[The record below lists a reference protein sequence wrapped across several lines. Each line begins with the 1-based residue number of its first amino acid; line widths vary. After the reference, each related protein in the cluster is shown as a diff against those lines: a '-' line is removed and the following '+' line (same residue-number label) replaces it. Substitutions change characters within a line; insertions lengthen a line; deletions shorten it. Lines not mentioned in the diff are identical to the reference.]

1 MGLLASGSSPLPVA
15 MLAPH
20 VSKFGGTSVASP
32 ERIRR
37 VVELVTATAAEGR
50 TVVVVSALG
59 GTTDDLLAALDAA
72 LARSGHTD
80 AVDAIRQR
88 HEAAADDLATADDRP
103 ALQAVL
109 DARLGELTELLD
121 GVSLLRE
128 ATDRTRDAVIATGE
142 RLSAPIVAAAFR
154 AAGHAAVALDAASL
168 IRTDGRFGAATVDP
182 ETTRRQTREA
192 MDALDP
198 DAVAVVT
205 GFIGSTAAGVTT
217 TLGRSGSDY
226 TATILAGAL
235 DAAECVIWTDVAG
248 VYTAD
253 PRLVPEAV
261 PLPRLSYRE
270 AAELAYFGAQVL
282 HPRTM
287 LPAERGGIP
296 ILIKSTL
303 DPDEPGTVISN
314 ETDDLDL
321 RVKAISSVRDV
332 AIVMVEGGG
341 IQAVLG
347 VGARLFE
354 ALSGAGVNVRMT
366 SQASSEQSVCFVVD
380 GAHAAAAVA
389 ALQAAFATE
398 LDRGDL
404 RSISAI
410 PGCAVVSAVGE
421 GMRHQPG
428 LAGRL
433 FATLG
438 RAGVNVLAIAQ
449 GAAETNISLV
459 VRQEDVRAALGALH
473 EAFPLRRA
481 RVHVVVI
488 GTGTVGCKLVDFLAE
503 HAPVLM
509 ERDRIHLRLVG
520 LANSRR
526 MAWDAGGLP
535 LAEGITLLDG
545 DAATEADLDAL
556 DEKLLVGGLERRIVV
571 DATAS
576 EAVARRYV
584 RWLEAGVGVV
594 TPNKKA
600 NTLDMDYYRA
610 LREAAGRREVSYH
623 YETTVMAGLPVVFTV
638 RDLLRSGDQIR
649 HVEGVFSGTLAF
661 LFNKLAEGAAFSE
674 AVREAKALGL
684 TEPDPRDDLT
694 GEDVARKLLILARET
709 GREVERAD
717 LTVESLVPAEL
728 ADVSVDA
735 FMDALDDLD
744 ADWARRVAEA
754 EADGKRLA
762 FVGVI
767 SDDGL
772 SVGVRAVDTAS
783 PFGGSRG
790 TDNVI
795 IIQSDR
801 YSETP
806 LVVQGPGAGPD
817 VTAAGLL
824 ADLVKAAELMP

>member
-1 MGLLASGSSPLPVA
+1 MPL
-15 MLAPH
+15 H
-20 VSKFGGTSVASP
+20 VSKFGGTSVATP

-37 VVELVTATAAEGR
+37 VVDLVAAGEGR
-50 TVVVVSALG
+50 RVVVVSALG
-59 GTTDDLLAALDAA
+59 GTTDDLLDALDAA
-72 LARSGHTD
+72 LARSGHAD
-80 AVDAIRQR
+80 AVEAVRQR
-88 HEAAADDLATADDRP
+88 HEAAADDLAAPADRA
-103 ALQAVL
+103 ALQATL
-109 DARLGELTELLD
+109 DARLGELAELLD

-128 ATDRTRDAVIATGE
+128 ATPRTRDAVIATGE

-154 AAGHAAVALDAASL
+154 AAGHEATALDAADL
-168 IRTDGRFGAATVDP
+168 IRTDGQFGNATVDMD
-182 ETTRRQTREA
+182 TTRRLTREA
-192 MDALDP
+192 IEALP
-198 DAVAVVT
+198 AGHIAVVT
-205 GFIGSTAAGVTT
+205 GFIGSTATGVTT

-235 DAAECVIWTDVAG
+235 DASECVIWTDVAG

-287 LPAERGGIP
+287 LPAEQAGIP

-303 DPDEPGTVISN
+303 APEAAGTVISS

-332 AIVMVEGGG
+332 AIVMIEGGG

-347 VGARLFE
+347 VGARMFE
-354 ALSGAGVNVRMT
+354 ALSSAGVNVQMT

-380 GAHAAAAVA
+380 GGHAEDAVE
-389 ALQAAFATE
+389 ALQQAFAVE
-398 LDRGDL
+398 LERGDL
-404 RSISAI
+404 RSIYAI

-421 GMRHQPG
+421 GMRHVPG

-459 VRQEDVRAALGALH
+459 VRQQDVRAALQSLH

-488 GTGTVGCKLVDFLAE
+488 GTGTVGRKLVEFLAE
-503 HAPVLM
+503 HAPILM
-509 ERDRIHLRLVG
+509 EEDRIHLRLVG
-520 LANSRR
+520 LTNSRR
-526 MAWDAGGLP
+526 MAWDENGLP
-535 LAEGITLLDG
+535 LADGVDMLDG
-545 DAATEADLDAL
+545 EAEAADLDAL
-556 DEKLLVGGLERRIVV
+556 DERLLAPGLERRIVV

-584 RWLEAGVGVV
+584 KWLENGVGVV

-600 NTLDMDYYRA
+600 NTLDLGYYRQ

-638 RDLLRSGDQIR
+638 RDLLRSGDRIDS
-649 HVEGVFSGTLAF
+649 VEGVFSGTLAF
-661 LFNKLAEGAAFSE
+661 LFNRLAEGASFSD
-674 AVREAKALGL
+674 AVREAKSRGL
-684 TEPDPRDDLT
+684 TEPDPRDDLM

-717 LTVESLVPAEL
+717 LSVESLVPDAL
-728 ADVSVDA
+728 ADVSVDD
-735 FMDALDDLD
+735 FMAGLDDLD
-744 ADWARRVAEA
+744 AEWAERVAAA
-754 EADGKRLA
+754 EREGKRLA
-762 FVGVI
+762 YVGQI
-767 SDDGL
+767 TDEGL

-795 IIQSDR
+795 LIQSAR
-801 YSETP
+801 YHETP

>member
-1 MGLLASGSSPLPVA
+1 M
-15 MLAPH
+15 
-20 VSKFGGTSVASP
+20 
-32 ERIRR
+32 I
-37 VVELVTATAAEGR
+37 AA
-50 TVVVVSALG
+50 
-59 GTTDDLLAALDAA
+59 
-72 LARSGHTD
+72 
-80 AVDAIRQR
+80 
-88 HEAAADDLATADDRP
+88 
-103 ALQAVL
+103 
-109 DARLGELTELLD
+109 
-121 GVSLLRE
+121 
-128 ATDRTRDAVIATGE
+128 GE
-142 RLSAPIVAAAFR
+142 RLSAPLVAAAFR
-154 AAGHAAVALDAASL
+154 ASGHDAVALDAAAL
-168 IRTDGRFGAATVDP
+168 IRTDGLFGAATVDV
-182 ETTRRQTREA
+182 ETTRRLTREA
-192 MDALDP
+192 LGVLP
-198 DAVAVVT
+198 ESRVAVVT
-205 GFIGSTAAGVTT
+205 GFIGSTEAGVTT

-226 TATILAGAL
+226 TATLLAGAL

-287 LPAERGGIP
+287 LPAERAGIP

-303 DPDEPGTVISN
+303 DPNAPGTRISA
-314 ETDDLDL
+314 ETDNLDL

-332 AIVMVEGGG
+332 AVVMLEGAG
-341 IQAVLG
+341 IQAVVG
-347 VGARLFE
+347 VGARLFG
-354 ALSGAGVNVRMT
+354 ALSEAGINVQMT
-366 SQASSEQSVCFVVD
+366 SQASSEQSVCLVVNSAEAD
-380 GAHAAAAVA
+380 AAVA
-389 ALQAAFATE
+389 ALRRSFADE
-398 LDRGDL
+398 IARGDV
-404 RSISAI
+404 RRVYAI
-410 PGCAVVSAVGE
+410 PDCAVISAVGE

-433 FATLG
+433 FGTLG

-449 GAAETNISLV
+449 GAAETNISAV
-459 VRQEDVRAALGALH
+459 VRKEDVRAALGSLH

-488 GTGTVGCKLVDFLAE
+488 GTGTVGRKLVEILAA

-509 ERDRIHLRLVG
+509 AQDRIHLRLVG

-526 MAWDAGGLP
+526 MAWDEGGLP
-535 LAEGITLLDG
+535 LADALAGLDDG
-545 DAATEADLDAL
+545 AAEPADLDAL
-556 DEKLLVGGLERRIVV
+556 DARLLAGGLERRIVV

-576 EAVARRYV
+576 EDVARRYV

-600 NTLDMDYYRA
+600 NTLDMNTYRR

-638 RDLLRSGDQIR
+638 RDLLRSGDRID
-649 HVEGVFSGTLAF
+649 HIEGVFSGTLAF
-661 LFNKLAEGAAFSE
+661 LFNRLAEGTRFSE
-674 AVREAKALGL
+674 AVREAKARGL

-709 GREVERAD
+709 GRSVERAD
-717 LTVESLVPAEL
+717 LEVESLVPAAL
-728 ADVSVDA
+728 AEVSVEA
-735 FMDALDDLD
+735 FLNGLDALDD
-744 ADWARRVAEA
+744 AWAGRVAAA

-762 FVGVI
+762 YIGRI

-772 SVGVRAVDTAS
+772 CVGVRAVALAS
-783 PFGGSRG
+783 PFGGSKG

-795 IIQSDR
+795 LIQSAR
-801 YSETP
+801 YHETP

>member
-1 MGLLASGSSPLPVA
+1 MPS
-15 MLAPH
+15 PH
-20 VSKFGGTSVASP
+20 VSKFGGTSVATP
-32 ERIRR
+32 DRIRR
-37 VVELVTATAAEGR
+37 VVELVTSQPAEGR
-50 TVVVVSALG
+50 VAVVVSALG

-72 LARSGHTD
+72 LGREGHAD
-80 AVDAIRQR
+80 AVHAIRQR
-88 HEAAADDLATADDRP
+88 HEAAADALATAADRA
-103 ALQAVL
+103 ALQETIDL
-109 DARLGELTELLD
+109 RLGELAELLD

-128 ATDRTRDAVIATGE
+128 ATPRTRDAVIATGE

-154 AAGHAAVALDAASL
+154 AAGHDAVALDAADL
-168 IRTDGRFGAATVDP
+168 IRTNSQFGNATVDAA
-182 ETTRRQTREA
+182 TTRRLTREA
-192 MDALDP
+192 FAALP
-198 DAVAVVT
+198 AGQVAVVT
-205 GFIGSTAAGVTT
+205 GFLGSTAAGVTT

-226 TATILAGAL
+226 SATILAAAL

-270 AAELAYFGAQVL
+270 AAELAYFGAKVL

-287 LPAERGGIP
+287 LPAERAGIP

-303 DPDEPGTVISN
+303 DPDEPGTLISA
-314 ETDDLDL
+314 ETDALDL

-332 AIVMVEGGG
+332 AIVMIEGGG

-354 ALSGAGVNVRMT
+354 ALSSAGVNVRMT

-380 GAHAAAAVA
+380 GDQAEAAVA
-389 ALQAAFATE
+389 ALQKAFAAE

-459 VRQEDVRAALGALH
+459 VRQQDVRAALGALH

-488 GTGTVGCKLVDFLAE
+488 GTGTVGRTLVEILAE
-503 HAPVLM
+503 HAPILM
-509 ERDRIHLRLVG
+509 ENDRIHLRLVG
-520 LANSRR
+520 LANSRQ
-526 MAWDAGGLP
+526 MAWDETGLP
-535 LAEGITLLDG
+535 LADAFRQLDG
-545 DAATEADLDAL
+545 GEPADLDAL
-556 DEKLLVGGLERRIVV
+556 DEKLLAGGLERRIVV

-576 EAVARRYV
+576 EDVARRYV

-600 NTLDMDYYRA
+600 NTLDMSYYRR

-638 RDLLRSGDQIR
+638 RDLLRSGDRID

-661 LFNKLAEGAAFSE
+661 LFNKLAEGASFSE
-674 AVREAKALGL
+674 AVREAKARGL

-717 LTVESLVPAEL
+717 LEVESLVPAAL
-728 ADVSVDA
+728 AEVSVEA
-735 FMDALDDLD
+735 FMAGLDALDE
-744 ADWARRVAEA
+744 AWAERVATAEA
-754 EADGKRLA
+754 EGKRLA
-762 FVGVI
+762 YVGQI
-767 SDDGL
+767 TDDGL
-772 SVGVRAVDTAS
+772 SVGVRAVDTSS
-783 PFGGSRG
+783 PFGGSKG

-795 IIQSDR
+795 LIQSAR
-801 YSETP
+801 YHETP
-806 LVVQGPGAGPD
+806 LVVQGPGAGPE

>member
-1 MGLLASGSSPLPVA
+1 MPSS
-15 MLAPH
+15 PH
-20 VSKFGGTSVASP
+20 VSKFGGTSVATP
-32 ERIRR
+32 DRIRR
-37 VVELVTATAAEGR
+37 VVELVAATPAEGR
-50 TVVVVSALG
+50 KVVVVSALG

-72 LARSGHTD
+72 LARDGHQA
-80 AVDAIRQR
+80 AVDAVRQR
-88 HEAAADDLATADDRP
+88 HEAAADALAAPEDRM
-103 ALQAVL
+103 ALQATL

-128 ATDRTRDAVIATGE
+128 ATDRTRDAVLATGE

-154 AAGHAAVALDAASL
+154 AAGHAATALDAAGL
-168 IRTDGRFGAATVDP
+168 IRTDSRFGSATVDHD
-182 ETTRRQTREA
+182 TTRRLTQGVVGDLPAGE
-192 MDALDP
+192 
-198 DAVAVVT
+198 VAVVT
-205 GFIGSTAAGVTT
+205 GFIGSTATGVTT

-226 TATILAGAL
+226 TATILAAAL

-287 LPAERGGIP
+287 LPVERAGIP

-303 DPDEPGTVISN
+303 DPNEAGTLISD
-314 ETDDLDL
+314 ETDALDL

-380 GAHAAAAVA
+380 GDHAEDAVA
-389 ALQAAFATE
+389 ALQDAFAVE
-398 LDRGDL
+398 LERGDL
-404 RSISAI
+404 RQIYAI

-459 VRQEDVRAALGALH
+459 VRQEDVRAALQALH

-488 GTGTVGCKLVDFLAE
+488 GTGTVGRKLVEILDA
-503 HAPVLM
+503 HAPILM
-509 ERDRIHLRLVG
+509 EQDRIHMRLVG
-520 LANSRR
+520 LANSRK

-535 LAEGITLLDG
+535 LSVQILDG
-545 DAATEADLDAL
+545 DAEAADLDAL
-556 DEKLLVGGLERRIVV
+556 DEKLLAGGLERRIVV

-584 RWLEAGVGVV
+584 TWLENGVGVV

-600 NTLDMDYYRA
+600 NTLDMAYYRQ

-638 RDLLRSGDQIR
+638 RDLLRSGDRID

-661 LFNKLAEGAAFSE
+661 LFNQLADGASFSE
-674 AVREAKALGL
+674 AVREAKARGL

-717 LTVESLVPAEL
+717 LEVESLVPPEL
-728 ADVSVDA
+728 ADVSVEA
-735 FMDALDDLD
+735 FMDGLEGLD
-744 ADWARRVAEA
+744 AAWAERVAAAEA
-754 EADGKRLA
+754 EGKRLA
-762 FVGVI
+762 YVGQI
-767 SDDGL
+767 TDDGL
-772 SVGVRAVDTAS
+772 SVGVRAVGAES
-783 PFGGSRG
+783 PFARSRG

-795 IIQSDR
+795 LIQSAR
-801 YSETP
+801 YHETP

>member
-1 MGLLASGSSPLPVA
+1 MPSS
-15 MLAPH
+15 PH
-20 VSKFGGTSVASP
+20 VSKFGGTSVATP

-37 VVELVTATAAEGR
+37 VVELVTATPAEGR

-72 LARSGHTD
+72 LARDGHEA
-80 AVDAIRQR
+80 AVAAIRQR
-88 HEAAADDLATADDRP
+88 HEAAADALASPDDRA
-103 ALQAVL
+103 ALQETL
-109 DARLGELTELLD
+109 DARLGELRELLD

-128 ATDRTRDAVIATGE
+128 ATDRTRDAVLATGE

-154 AAGHAAVALDAASL
+154 AAGHAAVPLDAARL
-168 IRTDGRFGAATVDP
+168 IRTDGRFGSATVDHA
-182 ETTRRQTREA
+182 TTRRLAQA
-192 MDALDP
+192 AVGDLP
-198 DAVAVVT
+198 SDAVAVVT
-205 GFIGSTAAGVTT
+205 GFIGSTATGVTT

-226 TATILAGAL
+226 TATILAAAL

-287 LPAERGGIP
+287 LPAERAGIP

-303 DPDEPGTVISN
+303 DPDEPGTLISD
-314 ETDDLDL
+314 ETDALDL

-380 GAHAAAAVA
+380 GDHAEDAVA
-389 ALQAAFATE
+389 ALQEAFAVE

-404 RSISAI
+404 RQIYAI

-459 VRQEDVRAALGALH
+459 VRQEDVRAALQALH

-488 GTGTVGCKLVDFLAE
+488 GTGTVGRKLVEILGE
-503 HAPVLM
+503 HAPILM
-509 ERDRIHLRLVG
+509 EQDRIHMRLVG
-520 LANSRR
+520 LANSRT
-526 MAWDAGGLP
+526 MAWDEAGLP
-535 LAEGITLLDG
+535 LSVEVLDG
-545 DAATEADLDAL
+545 AEPADLDAL
-556 DEKLLVGGLERRIVV
+556 DEKLLAGGLERRIVV

-584 RWLEAGVGVV
+584 TWLENGVGVV

-600 NTLDMDYYRA
+600 NTLDMAYYRQ

-638 RDLLRSGDQIR
+638 RDLLRSGDRID

-661 LFNKLAEGAAFSE
+661 LFNHLAAGASFSE
-674 AVREAKALGL
+674 AVREAKARGL

-709 GREVERAD
+709 GRDVERSE
-717 LTVESLVPAEL
+717 LSVESLVPPEL

-735 FMDALDDLD
+735 FMAGLEGLD
-744 ADWARRVAEA
+744 AAWAARVAAAEA
-754 EADGKRLA
+754 EGQRLA
-762 FVGVI
+762 YVGQI
-767 SDDGL
+767 TDDGL
-772 SVGVRAVDTAS
+772 SVGVRAVDAAS
-783 PFGGSRG
+783 PFARSRG

-795 IIQSDR
+795 LIQSAR
-801 YSETP
+801 YHDTP

>member
-1 MGLLASGSSPLPVA
+1 MPP
-15 MLAPH
+15 APH
-20 VSKFGGTSVASP
+20 VSKFGGTSVATP

-37 VVELVTATAAEGR
+37 AVALVADAPDTGR
-50 TVVVVSALG
+50 PVVVVSALG
-59 GTTDDLLAALDAA
+59 GTTDDLLAALGAA
-72 LARSGHTD
+72 LARSGHAALVAT
-80 AVDAIRQR
+80 VRQR
-88 HEAAADDLATADDRP
+88 HHAAADVLATPADRADLGR
-103 ALQAVL
+103 AL
-109 DARLGELTELLD
+109 DARLAELTELLD

-128 ATDRTRDAVIATGE
+128 ATDRTRDAVLATGE
-142 RLSAPIVAAAFR
+142 RLSAPLVAAAFR
-154 AAGHAAVALDAASL
+154 AAGHPAAALDAATL
-168 IRTDGRFGAATVDP
+168 IRTDGRFGAAAVDFGA
-182 ETTRRQTREA
+182 TRTLTCDA
-192 MDALDP
+192 VDALPD

-205 GFIGSTAAGVTT
+205 GFIGSTEAGVTT

-226 TATILAGAL
+226 TATILAEAL
-235 DAAECVIWTDVAG
+235 DAASCTIWTDVAG

-253 PRLVPEAV
+253 PRLVPEAT
-261 PLPRLSYRE
+261 PLARLSYRE
-270 AAELAYFGAQVL
+270 AAELAYFGANVL

-287 LPAERGGIP
+287 LPAERAGIP
-296 ILIKSTL
+296 LLIKSTL
-303 DPDEPGTVISN
+303 DPDAPGTVISA
-314 ETDDLDL
+314 ETDALDL
-321 RVKAISSVRDV
+321 RVKALSAVRDQAV
-332 AIVMVEGGG
+332 VTVEGGG
-341 IQAVLG
+341 LQSVVG
-347 VGARLFE
+347 VSARLFA
-354 ALSGAGVNVRMT
+354 ALSDAGVNVRMI
-366 SQASSEQSVCFVVD
+366 SQASSEQSVCVVVD
-380 GAHAAAAVA
+380 GADADASVA
-389 ALQAAFATE
+389 ALREVFAAEIA
-398 LDRGDL
+398 RGDV
-404 RSISAI
+404 RAVEAI
-410 PGCAVVSAVGE
+410 EDCAVVSAVGE

-459 VRQEDVRAALGALH
+459 VRQPDVGAALGALH
-473 EAFPLRRA
+473 EAFPLRRS

-488 GTGTVGCKLVDFLAE
+488 GTGTVGRRLVEMMAE
-503 HAPVLM
+503 HAPMLL

-520 LANSRR
+520 LANSRTMR
-526 MAWDAGGLP
+526 WDAGGLP
-535 LAEGITLLDG
+535 LSSALDTLG
-545 DAATEADLDAL
+545 GGEPADLDAL
-556 DEKLLVGGLERRIVV
+556 DEKLLAGGLERRIVV

-576 EAVARRYV
+576 EAIARRYV
-584 RWLEAGVGVV
+584 RWLEGGVGVV

-600 NTLDMDYYRA
+600 NTLDLDYYRR
-610 LREAAGRREVSYH
+610 LREAASRREVSYH

-638 RDLLRSGDQIR
+638 RDLLRSGDRIDAI
-649 HVEGVFSGTLAF
+649 EGVFSGTLAF
-661 LFNKLAEGAAFSE
+661 LFNKLAEGSAFSE

-717 LTVESLVPAEL
+717 LAVESLVPASL

-735 FMDALDDLD
+735 FMDALEGLD
-744 ADWARRVAEA
+744 ADWAARVAAANA
-754 EADGKRLA
+754 EGKRLA
-762 FVGVI
+762 YVGQI
-767 SDDGL
+767 TDEGL

-795 IIQSDR
+795 LIQSAR
-801 YSETP
+801 YYDTP

>member
-1 MGLLASGSSPLPVA
+1 MPSS
-15 MLAPH
+15 PH
-20 VSKFGGTSVASP
+20 VSKFGGTSVATP

-37 VVELVTATAAEGR
+37 VVELVTATPAEGR

-72 LARSGHTD
+72 LARDGHEA
-80 AVDAIRQR
+80 AVAAIRQR
-88 HEAAADDLATADDRP
+88 HEAAADALASPDDRA
-103 ALQAVL
+103 ALQETL
-109 DARLGELTELLD
+109 DARLGELRELLD

-128 ATDRTRDAVIATGE
+128 ATDRTRDAVLATGE

-154 AAGHAAVALDAASL
+154 AAGHAAVPLDAARL
-168 IRTDGRFGAATVDP
+168 IRTDGRFGSATVDHG
-182 ETTRRQTREA
+182 TTRRLAQA
-192 MDALDP
+192 AVGDLP
-198 DAVAVVT
+198 SDAVAVVT
-205 GFIGSTAAGVTT
+205 GFIGSTATGVTT

-226 TATILAGAL
+226 TATILAAAL

-287 LPAERGGIP
+287 LPAERAGIP

-303 DPDEPGTVISN
+303 DPDEPGTLISD
-314 ETDDLDL
+314 ETDALDL

-380 GAHAAAAVA
+380 GDHAEDAVA
-389 ALQAAFATE
+389 ALQEAFAVE

-404 RSISAI
+404 RQIYAI

-459 VRQEDVRAALGALH
+459 VRQEDVRAALQALH

-488 GTGTVGCKLVDFLAE
+488 GTGTVGRKLVEILGE
-503 HAPVLM
+503 HAPILM
-509 ERDRIHLRLVG
+509 EQDRIHMRLVG
-520 LANSRR
+520 LANSRT
-526 MAWDAGGLP
+526 MAWDEAGLP
-535 LAEGITLLDG
+535 LSVEVLDG
-545 DAATEADLDAL
+545 AEPADLDAL
-556 DEKLLVGGLERRIVV
+556 DEKLLAGGLERRIVV

-584 RWLEAGVGVV
+584 TWLENGVGVV

-600 NTLDMDYYRA
+600 NTLDMAYYRQ

-638 RDLLRSGDQIR
+638 RDLLRSGDRID

-661 LFNKLAEGAAFSE
+661 LFNQLAAGASFSE
-674 AVREAKALGL
+674 AVREAKARGL

-709 GREVERAD
+709 GRDVERSE
-717 LTVESLVPAEL
+717 LSVESLVPPEL

-735 FMDALDDLD
+735 FMAGLEGLD
-744 ADWARRVAEA
+744 AAWAERVAAAEA
-754 EADGKRLA
+754 EGQRLA
-762 FVGVI
+762 YVGQI
-767 SDDGL
+767 TDDGL
-772 SVGVRAVDTAS
+772 SVGVRAVDAAS
-783 PFGGSRG
+783 PFARSRG

-795 IIQSDR
+795 LIQSAR
-801 YSETP
+801 YHDTP